1 MTLNREALERAQAA
15 RDHLVDLQ
23 HQAEV
28 ARVDY
33 HHAIRQLHAKGGS
46 LREIADSLGLSHQR
60 VHQIVEPVDGSD
72 DRRGRHH
79 GPGHHGPGHR
89 GPGHHG
95 RGRGPEHGP
104 DRGGPWDDPR
114 GPGHLQRVVRRL
126 RQFVGFERFSG
137 EARRVV
143 AGAVESAEQL
153 GHRRVGSEHL
163 AIGVATATDT
173 AAGRALTS
181 VGVTAPAVSAS
192 IADALVG
199 GADGPQRRPFTPAA
213 RRVLEGSLAV
223 AMDRGDSDIR
233 AHHILLALLDDEGDG
248 AVAMTSQGPD
258 AAAIRAA
265 VEDALLEDA
274 D

>member
-1 MTLNREALERAQAA
+1 MTLNKEALERAQAA
-15 RDHLVDLQ
+15 RDQLVDLQ

-60 VHQIVEPVDGSD
+60 VHQIVEPVDGSSG
-72 DRRGRHH
+72 RGHGRHDH
-79 GPGHHGPGHR
+79 GSR
-89 GPGHHG
+89 HHG
-95 RGRGPEHGP
+95 RGPRYRQGHGPEP
-104 DRGGPWDDPR
+104 GGHPGHPH

-137 EARRVV
+137 EARRAV
-143 AGAVESAEQL
+143 AGAVEGAERL

-163 AIGVATATDT
+163 AIGVAAAADT
-173 AAGRALTS
+173 AASRALAA
-181 VGVTAPAVSAS
+181 VGVTPEALSAS
-192 IADALVG
+192 VADTLVG

-223 AMDRGDSDIR
+223 AMDRGDNDIR

-248 AVAMTSQGPD
+248 AVALTSRGAD
-258 AAAIRAA
+258 AVAIRAA
-265 VEDALLEDA
+265 VEEALREDT
-274 D
+274 DRE